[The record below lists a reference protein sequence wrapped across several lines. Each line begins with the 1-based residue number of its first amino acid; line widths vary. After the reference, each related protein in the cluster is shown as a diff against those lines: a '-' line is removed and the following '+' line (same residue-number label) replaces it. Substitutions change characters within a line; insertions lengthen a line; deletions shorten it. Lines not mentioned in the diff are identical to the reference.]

1 MQVSRGLQS
10 IEVRMDAGLQV
21 AGKSIGN
28 DTPVRRDSFNG
39 ISDSHTL
46 SAHQVISH
54 YISSALVHHARVRKL
69 LFGHTVHRHH
79 SLLPGP

>member
-28 DTPVRRDSFNG
+28 DTPVRRDSF
-39 ISDSHTL
+39 DSIGHIHART
-46 SAHQVISH
+46 AHLLFSH

>member
-10 IEVRMDAGLQV
+10 IEVRRDAGLQV
-21 AGKSIGN
+21 SGKTFGAYI
-28 DTPVRRDSFNG
+28 PVRRDSFNG
-39 ISDSHTL
+39 ISDSHML
-46 SAHQVISH
+46 PARHIIGHNISGAFVNH
-54 YISSALVHHARVRKL
+54 PRVRKL